1 MRFSAT
7 ALILGTLTAVSI
19 SLSGCAAQTDTTAA
33 APGASSPSVSAS
45 DLPASTAPTGVA
57 PTTAQTSDPNMQV
70 SLLDERA
77 FTGALKPLGFACDAS
92 VVKAIDVS
100 GSQVEFSTIA
110 CRRGSEPAVV
120 LTLAANQN
128 ELELVTSQ
136 SCKGI
141 TGTQART
148 PIVAG
153 GNWQL
158 LSAVGDRPLLAE
170 LGKILQGKTITIA
183 QLCA

>member
-1 MRFSAT
+1 MRFSTT
-7 ALILGTLTAVSI
+7 AIVLGSLAIASVALT
-19 SLSGCAAQTDTTAA
+19 GCASATDVAAGPSTAA
-33 APGASSPSVSAS
+33 SELPSSV
-45 DLPASTAPTGVA
+45 APTGVA

-92 VVKAIDVS
+92 VVKAINVM
-100 GSQVEFSTIA
+100 GSAVEFSTIA
-110 CRRGSEPAVV
+110 CRRGSEPDVV

-136 SCKGI
+136 SCKAV

-158 LSAVGDRPLLAE
+158 LSATADGPLLAE